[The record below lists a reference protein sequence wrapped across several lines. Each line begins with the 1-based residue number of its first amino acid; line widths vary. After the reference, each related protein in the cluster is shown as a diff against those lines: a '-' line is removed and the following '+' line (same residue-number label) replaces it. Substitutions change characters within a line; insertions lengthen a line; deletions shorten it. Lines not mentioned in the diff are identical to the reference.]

1 MKGYLIVTGTVTFAI
16 KGKELLKSRG
26 IAARVEKINLATG
39 NIGCGYAIFINSD
52 KDRALKIL
60 KGAGIK
66 ILQIIERA

>member
-1 MKGYLIVTGTVTFAI
+1 MKGYLIVTGTVTLAI

-26 IAARVEKINLATG
+26 IAARVEKVTSQTG
-39 NIGCGYAIFINSD
+39 ETGCGYAIFVAFD

-60 KGAGIK
+60 KGAGIR